1 MLHTTDKS
9 IKNPETE
16 RKKGL
21 FLWENSTKTMIETKG
36 LKKIFR
42 SSDIETVALG
52 GIDLLV
58 EDGEFTSIMGPSGCG
73 KSTLL
78 HLLGMID
85 DPTDG
90 DYYFMGQNAS
100 KLSEKEKQQLRK
112 KHIGF
117 VFQNFNLIEELTL
130 WENIELP
137 LVYQGVKKA
146 ERTKR
151 VNEVIELL
159 EISHR
164 KDLLPV
170 QLSGG
175 QQQRVAVAR
184 AIVGRPSLLLADE
197 PTGNLDSMHGEELM
211 NLLNELNK
219 EGMTIVM
226 VTHSQHD
233 ASYSHRIIH
242 LFDGFI
248 INENMNRPR

>member
-1 MLHTTDKS
+1 MQITSDKTPS
-9 IKNPETE
+9 ITE
-16 RKKGL
+16 ANNEKEL
-21 FLWENSTKTMIETKG
+21 FLWETSETMIETKG
-36 LKKIFR
+36 LKKVFH

-52 GIDLLV
+52 GIDLRV
-58 EDGEFTSIMGPSGCG
+58 EDGEFTAIMGPSGCG

-85 DPTDG
+85 DPSEG
-90 DYYFMGQNAS
+90 QYFFMDKDVS
-100 KLSEKEKQQLRK
+100 RLSEKEKNLLRK
-112 KHIGF
+112 QHIGF

-146 ERTKR
+146 ERKKR
-151 VNEVIELL
+151 VDEVIDML

-164 KDLLPV
+164 KALLPV

-184 AIVGRPSLLLADE
+184 AIVGRPKLLLADE
-197 PTGNLDSMHGEELM
+197 PTGNLDSTHGEELM
-211 NLLNELNK
+211 NLLSELNK
-219 EGMTIVM
+219 EGMTIIM
-226 VTHSQHD
+226 VTHSHHD
-233 ASYSHRIIH
+233 ASYSHRIVH

-248 INENMNRPR
+248 INENMNRSR